1 MIDQGFVKLLQEF
14 IELKSISTNSKYI
27 DEINKTAD
35 WLKNQFENNKFIVQM
50 INMKHTNPVVYAE
63 HIISP
68 DLETILIYGHY
79 DVQPA
84 EEKDGWHQDPFKLT
98 EKNGRLIARGVV
110 DNKGQTFIH
119 IFTIFALIKEG
130 KLKYNIKFLIEGNE
144 ETGNPDME
152 QLVKEN
158 IELLQSDYL
167 IISDGEMIG
176 DNPTISAGL
185 RGGANLKI
193 TYKTANT
200 NVHSGIFGSAIPS
213 AALELIKLIDG
224 MFDDAHMFK
233 PEWFYNDVDEISQE
247 QLANH
252 KKIAHLADQTV
263 ANIGV
268 KKILTEDGLDFFSQ
282 TGLRP
287 AVTVTGF
294 KTGYIDEGF
303 SNIIPAYAEAKL
315 NFRFVTKQDPRELLD
330 KFVEYVKENTPDYV
344 DVEVNLAE
352 MSDAVKVNVDS
363 DMFKKVKS
371 LITQAYNAEPI
382 LRYVGGSIPFVSY
395 AKTYLGKD
403 AILIDLANEDCNM
416 HGVDENFK
424 IDLVEKGLLLSN
436 KLFSK

>member
-1 MIDQGFVKLLQEF
+1 MIDQAFMERLQEF
-14 IELKSISTNSKYI
+14 VGLKSISTNSKYK
-27 DEINKTAD
+27 DEINKTAA
-35 WLKNQFENNKFIVQM
+35 WLVKQFEENQFKVQV
-50 INMKHTNPVVYAE
+50 INMEHTNPVIYAE
-63 HIISP
+63 HITSP
-68 DLETILIYGHY
+68 DNETILVYGHY

-84 EEKDGWHQDPFKLT
+84 EEQDGWSQDPFQLK
-98 EKNGRLIARGVV
+98 EKDGRLIARGVV
-110 DNKGQTFIH
+110 DNKGQIFIH
-119 IFTIFALIKEG
+119 IHTVFSLIEDG
-130 KLKYNIKFLIEGNE
+130 LLKNNIKFLIEGNE
-144 ETGNPDME
+144 ETANLDME

-158 IELLQSDYL
+158 IELLQSDYI

-185 RGGANLKI
+185 RGGANLKV

-233 PEWFYNDVDEISQE
+233 PEWFYNDVDEISEE

-252 KKIAHLADQTV
+252 KKIAHLADKTV

-294 KTGYIDEGF
+294 KTGYTDEGF

-315 NFRFVTKQDPRELLD
+315 NFRFVTRQNPKELLD
-330 KFVEYVKENTPDYV
+330 KFIEYVKVNTPDYV
-344 DVEVNLAE
+344 DIEVKLAE

-363 DMFKKVKS
+363 DMFKKVKK
-371 LITQAYNAEPI
+371 LITKAYNAEPI
-382 LRYVGGSIPFVSY
+382 VRYVGGSLPFVSY

-416 HGVDENFK
+416 HGVNENFK
-424 IDLVEKGLLLSN
+424 VDLVEKGLLLSRQ
-436 KLFSK
+436 LFSE